1 MINITRFY
9 KTLLDD
15 VFYGIADDV
24 FIQQPSPE
32 KNDAE
37 PNYQAK
43 RRKSGISQPTLA
55 KKWLQSLLSLRIH
68 ADSSARRLA
77 AILIKHKL

>member
-32 KNDAE
+32 KMMLSRIIRLNAV
-37 PNYQAK
+37 NL
-43 RRKSGISQPTLA
+43 GLA
-55 KKWLQSLLSLRIH
+55 S
-68 ADSSARRLA
+68 RL
-77 AILIKHKL
+77 